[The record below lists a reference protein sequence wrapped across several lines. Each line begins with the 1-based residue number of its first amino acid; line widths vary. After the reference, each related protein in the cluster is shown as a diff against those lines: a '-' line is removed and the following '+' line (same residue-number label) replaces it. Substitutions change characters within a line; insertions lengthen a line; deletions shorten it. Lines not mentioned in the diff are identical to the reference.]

1 VDPGSLAGIV
11 IGIVGIMLGVI
22 MEGSDPMAMVNI
34 PAILIV
40 VVGTVG
46 ASMATGMMKDFTG
59 AMSAG
64 IKAMTGGPKD
74 ATGSIAVVV
83 ELAERA
89 RREGLLA
96 LEESSKTL
104 EDPFL
109 RKGIQ
114 LAVDGTDPD
123 ELREILEA
131 ELTAKKHHDK
141 VLSKVWADMGAFSPT
156 MGIIGT
162 VFGLVNVLNNL
173 SEPESLG
180 HMIAAAFI
188 ATLWGVFSANVIF
201 LPLGKR
207 VQRLADLEVK
217 QMEMMLE
224 GVLSVQAGAN
234 PRTLE
239 QKLSSLAGVHSEA
252 KAAA

>member
-1 VDPGSLAGIV
+1 MDPGTLAGIL
-11 IGIVGIMLGVI
+11 IGIITIMLGVV
-22 MEGSDPMAMVNI
+22 MEGSDPAAMINI

-40 VVGTVG
+40 IGGTIG
-46 ASMATGMMKDFTG
+46 AAMATGLMKDFTA
-59 AMSAG
+59 AMGAG
-64 IKAMTGGPKD
+64 IKAMTGGTKD
-74 ATGSIAVVV
+74 PTGSIAVVV
-83 ELAERA
+83 DLAERA

-96 LEESSKTL
+96 LEESAKNL

-131 ELTAKKHHDK
+131 EITAKKHHGK
-141 VLSKVWADMGAFSPT
+141 VLSKVWADMGAFAPT

-188 ATLWGVFSANVIF
+188 ATLWGVFSANVLF
-201 LPLGKR
+201 LPIGKR
-207 VQRLADLEVK
+207 TQRLSDIETQ
-217 QMEMMLE
+217 QMELMLE
-224 GVLSVQAGAN
+224 GILSVQAGAN
-234 PRTLE
+234 PRTLH
-239 QKLSSLAGVHSEA
+239 QKLTSLAGVHDDA
-252 KAAA
+252 KAA